1 MLYMMKYSR
10 HEVIIGKEGQKK
22 LMNSTVGIVGIGG
35 LGCVASG
42 LLARSGINLVLVDKD
57 VVSITDLHRQIL
69 FNEKDVGLSKVEKAK
84 ERLNEAN
91 PDIKIKCHNLDLG
104 LKNIDVLKGCDLVLD
119 CSDNFDTKFLLNK
132 FAVDN
137 KIPLVYGTAVKGEG
151 YVFNILPRGPCLNC
165 FLGGSKSLVT
175 CSDIGILNY
184 QAIIIGS
191 LQVSQAFK
199 ILLGKDYEKS
209 LIRFDI
215 DRLELLKI
223 KVKKRKDCKV
233 CRKNGF

>member
-1 MLYMMKYSR
+1 MKYSR
-10 HEVIIGKEGQKK
+10 HELVIGKEAQKK
-22 LMNSTVGIVGIGG
+22 LENSLVGVVGIGG
-35 LGCVASG
+35 LGCIAAS

-57 VVSITDLHRQIL
+57 VVSVTDLHRQIL
-69 FNEKDVGLSKVEKAK
+69 FDEKDVGLSKVEKSK

-91 PDIKIKCHNLDLG
+91 PDIKIKYYNLDLSSE
-104 LKNIDVLKGCDLVLD
+104 NIHVLKDCDLILD

-137 KIPLVYGTAVKGEG
+137 KIPLVYGSAIKGEG
-151 YVFNILPRGPCLNC
+151 YVFNVLPKGPCLNC
-165 FLGGSKSLVT
+165 FLEGSKSLVT
-175 CSDIGILNY
+175 CSNIGVLNY

-199 ILLGKDYEKS
+199 ILLGKNYEKG
-209 LIRFDI
+209 LVRFDV

-223 KVKKRKDCKV
+223 KINKRKDCNV
-233 CRKNGF
+233 CGKNGF